1 MSGMVVVV
9 KRVLLCVLGA
19 EGIGT
24 VCYAFRFVPQFG
36 VVRGVGQSVFTAVS
50 AFCNAGIDLLGE
62 ESLAPYVSDPVVNFT
77 TMGLIIMV
85 GSLG

>member
-24 VCYAFRFVPQFG
+24 VRWLLFG
-36 VVRGVGQSVFTAVS
+36 SYCSLCGRGVGQSVFTAVS
-50 AFCNAGIDLLGE
+50 AFCNGGIDLLGE
-62 ESLAPYVSDPVVNFT
+62 ESLAPYVADPVVIFT
-77 TMGLIIMV
+77 TMD
-85 GSLG
+85 